1 LRESGIDVGSLI
13 VNRVLPEG
21 LEGDFYMARR
31 RQEAIYR
38 HEIDERFA
46 ALDRIVVAQLES
58 DVYGID
64 RLERVSA
71 QIFG

>member
-1 LRESGIDVGSLI
+1 M
-13 VNRVLPEG
+13 LPEG
-21 LEGDFYMARR
+21 LEGDFYEARL

-38 HEIDERFA
+38 HEIEERIA

-64 RLERVSA
+64 RLERISA